1 MSALELERR
10 GSVAL
15 LTLNRP
21 SKANA
26 LNVELLTALV
36 DAQTEIQADDSIG
49 AVVITGNGRHFSAGA
64 DLSDE
69 AVLPAGV
76 GIGFDVLDRPIIA
89 AVNGTAVGGG
99 LELALACDFRFASA
113 NATFGLPE
121 ILFGELPAGG
131 GTMRLARLVGIPAAK
146 RLVMTGGR
154 ITAED
159 ARAIGLVD
167 QVVEPDGVLESA
179 LDFAKQL
186 AARPA
191 YAIRAAKLLID
202 SSQDLDLAS
211 GLRMEQQVTRTM
223 ATPSER
229 EHARQRA
236 AADDPA
242 YARIFERE
250 SR

>member
-64 DLSDE
+64 DLSDQ

-146 RLVMTGGR
+146 RLVMTGER

-179 LDFAKQL
+179 LNFAKQL